1 MTSLGHAMNNHDPP
15 DFVIALHKK
24 APVTACRPP
33 GLSTQAIRYRTMSFI
48 ATFIS
53 LAVMIGAAVVILT
66 AVVGYGCYNFLR
78 ELFDKPPRQLDV

>member
-24 APVTACRPP
+24 APVTACRPR
-33 GLSTQAIRYRTMSFI
+33 GFRLKRSGRETMSFI

-78 ELFDKPPRQLDV
+78 DLFDKRPRQLDV

>member
-1 MTSLGHAMNNHDPP
+1 MPA
-15 DFVIALHKK
+15 
-24 APVTACRPP
+24 P